1 MFRHL
6 SAIFRES
13 TTTKEHKF
21 NRPMQVLIP
30 SLDGTSV
37 PKHVGVD
44 THHELHF
51 AICILLNASVG

>member
-1 MFRHL
+1 MFRHV

-13 TTTKEHKF
+13 TTRKEHKI
-21 NRPMQVLIP
+21 NTSMQVLIP

-37 PKHVGVD
+37 PEHVGVG

-51 AICILLNASVG
+51 AICILLNASIG